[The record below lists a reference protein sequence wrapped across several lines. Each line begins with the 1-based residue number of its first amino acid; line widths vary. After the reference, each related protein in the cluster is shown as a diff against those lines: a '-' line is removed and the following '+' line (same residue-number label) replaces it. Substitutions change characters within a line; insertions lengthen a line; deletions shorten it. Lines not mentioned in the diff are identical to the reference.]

1 MHASASIAALGPGG
15 VAVSSQSLFIVAVIG
30 AVAVAALVI
39 GTMFRAQVLRADD
52 GTPAMRE
59 IALAIQEGASAYLW
73 RQMRTLVWFVVVVFG
88 VLLLLPAN
96 ELSVRIGRSAFFVVG
111 ALFSG
116 FIGFL
121 GMTLAVRA
129 NVRVA
134 AASRFGDRAPGFQLA
149 TVPSGSSM

>member
-59 IALAIQEGASAYLW
+59 IALAIQEGA
-73 RQMRTLVWFVVVVFG
+73 TVV
-88 VLLLLPAN
+88 
-96 ELSVRIGRSAFFVVG
+96 RVG
-111 ALFSG
+111 TALFG
-116 FIGFL
+116 ER
-121 GMTLAVRA
+121 T
-129 NVRVA
+129 
-134 AASRFGDRAPGFQLA
+134 
-149 TVPSGSSM
+149 